1 MEYQIGIYNN
11 KNKQFLFV
19 DDKILWKADK
29 IHMKLDRMFSKSD
42 RMFLKPDRIL
52 LIFES
57 LLWKFVKTDNGIKKN
72 EIKSIYIKDINY
84 RWRN

>member
-42 RMFLKPDRIL
+42 RIL

-57 LLWKFVKTDNGIKKN
+57 LLLKLVKTDNGIKKN
-72 EIKSIYIKDINY
+72 EIKSIYIKDMNY

>member
-19 DDKILWKADK
+19 DDKILWKVDK
-29 IHMKLDRMFSKSD
+29 IHMKLDRRFS
-42 RMFLKPDRIL
+42 KPDRIL

-57 LLWKFVKTDNGIKKN
+57 LLLKLVKTTMELKRM
-72 EIKSIYIKDINY
+72 KSNRYTLKI
-84 RWRN
+84 

>member
-29 IHMKLDRMFSKSD
+29 IYMKLDRMFS
-42 RMFLKPDRIL
+42 KPDRIL

-57 LLWKFVKTDNGIKKN
+57 LLLKLVKTTMELKRM
-72 EIKSIYIKDINY
+72 KSNRYTLKI
-84 RWRN
+84 